1 MERGKLSEIQ
11 RDEAWRAQDPADR
24 TAMSALANLNPDE
37 ESPEQIAFRKRLEK
51 IKDDDANFAMSND
64 PDMAANT
71 GRQMTGAGAARAA
84 VAASEQDQ
92 RKKDKEAA
100 DRAELLAMLE
110 ALDQRI
116 AELGE
121 IIGRLDKEILELDRL
136 IASADDVLERLEA
149 GDFDPTD
156 PQDRAQLIDLGIDP
170 DLPPD
175 EIEDI
180 LENKRTGWTST
191 RDAKAG
197 QRSDAQS
204 ELEDKTQERD
214 QVRREIKDDR
224 IELETDIQTLNAR
237 QEKFNTVKTTDSE
250 VVALDGSENQDV
262 AGYFD
267 TLEED
272 GLDDIEIDNLKN
284 YEAAADE
291 YDDTD
296 DAHKPSEAD
305 ARQHADRSALEH
317 EQAQNTPPASGP
329 SPA

>member
-24 TAMSALANLNPDE
+24 TAMSALADLNPDE

-64 PDMAANT
+64 PDMAAIT

-84 VAASEQDQ
+84 VAAGEQDQ

-136 IASADDVLERLEA
+136 IASADDVLDRLEA

-180 LENKRTGWTST
+180 LENKRAGWTST
-191 RDAKAG
+191 RNAKAG

-204 ELEDKTQERD
+204 ELEDKTQQRD
-214 QVRREIKDDR
+214 QVQREIKDDR
-224 IELETDIQTLNAR
+224 IELETDIQTLNA
-237 QEKFNTVKTTDSE
+237 QQKKMQSVKSVSEEINPLDASQSDSLNDLFSE
-250 VVALDGSENQDV
+250 VDEAE
-262 AGYFD
+262 
-267 TLEED
+267 
-272 GLDDIEIDNLKN
+272 LDDIEIDNLKN

-291 YDDTD
+291 YDDTE
-296 DAHKPSEAD
+296 DAQKPSEAD

>member
-24 TAMSALANLNPDE
+24 AAMSALANLDPDE
-37 ESPEQIAFRKRLEK
+37 ESPEQAAFRKRLEK

-64 PDMAANT
+64 PDMAFLT

-84 VAASEQDQ
+84 VAAGEQDQ

-116 AELGE
+116 AELAE
-121 IIGRLDKEILELDRL
+121 IIGRLDQDILELDRL

-149 GDFDPTD
+149 GEFDPENA
-156 PQDRAQLIDLGIDP
+156 QDRAQLTDLGIDP
-170 DLPPD
+170 DLPSD

-180 LENKRTGWTST
+180 LENKRAGWTST
-191 RDAKAG
+191 RNAKAG
-197 QRSDAQS
+197 QRSNAQS

-214 QVRREIKDDR
+214 QLEREIGHDQDNLKSDTST
-224 IELETDIQTLNAR
+224 LEMQ
-237 QEKFNTVKTTDSE
+237 QEKFSNVNATDSDI
-250 VVALDGSENQDV
+250 VTLDDSESQDV

-267 TLEED
+267 TLDED
-272 GLDDIEIDNLKN
+272 GLDDIEINNLKN

-296 DAHKPSEAD
+296 DAQKPSEAD

>member
-121 IIGRLDKEILELDRL
+121 IIGRLDNGHLFRM
-136 IASADDVLERLEA
+136 SRH
-149 GDFDPTD
+149 
-156 PQDRAQLIDLGIDP
+156 
-170 DLPPD
+170 PPRSQPH
-175 EIEDI
+175 
-180 LENKRTGWTST
+180 LSRGG
-191 RDAKAG
+191 RMLLLLRHCG
-197 QRSDAQS
+197 QRYRQS
-204 ELEDKTQERD
+204 KDM
-214 QVRREIKDDR
+214 RR
-224 IELETDIQTLNAR
+224 
-237 QEKFNTVKTTDSE
+237 NTFHRRLVYM
-250 VVALDGSENQDV
+250 A
-262 AGYFD
+262 
-267 TLEED
+267 
-272 GLDDIEIDNLKN
+272 
-284 YEAAADE
+284 
-291 YDDTD
+291 
-296 DAHKPSEAD
+296 
-305 ARQHADRSALEH
+305 
-317 EQAQNTPPASGP
+317 PAF
-329 SPA
+329 